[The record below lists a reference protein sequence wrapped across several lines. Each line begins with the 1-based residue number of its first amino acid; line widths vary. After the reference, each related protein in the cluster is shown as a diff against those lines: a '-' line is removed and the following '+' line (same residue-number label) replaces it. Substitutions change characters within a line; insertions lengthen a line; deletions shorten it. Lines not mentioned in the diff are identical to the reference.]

1 MSEQIKY
8 LSDRALSDVRK
19 SIATN
24 LSRYRGD
31 GFEDFAAEPG
41 WDIPLGIEFD
51 REKLNGLDLSKP
63 QKVSEI
69 DQANSRI
76 VGEAFSGLDPSTA
89 NEERIWVRIAHVEAF
104 EYSKA
109 RWLGADDDDALAKQV
124 EDHVFARGQTAIR
137 DDQAIS
143 RLWWNYEI
151 ARTCAPE
158 DIDGALSLIL
168 RSADIRSNFVE
179 RIWMTSRQGI
189 ASAVLRFMR
198 DDNWITDAEANFRNF
213 MKSQNRFGG
222 GIVFEALS
230 DDEIDAFV
238 GRCVVSAKSE

>member
-1 MSEQIKY
+1 MSQQIKY
-8 LSDRALSDVRK
+8 LSDSALSELRK
-19 SIATN
+19 SIAAN
-24 LSRYRGD
+24 LSRYRG
-31 GFEDFAAEPG
+31 GSFEDLATEPG

-51 REKLNGLDLSKP
+51 SERLKGLNLSKP
-63 QKVSEI
+63 QKVSDI
-69 DQANSRI
+69 DQVNSKI

-89 NEERIWVRIAHVEAF
+89 NEERIWVRIAHIEAF

-109 RWLGADDDDALAKQV
+109 RWLGADDDNALAKQV
-124 EDHVFARGQTAIR
+124 EDHLFARGQTAIR

-158 DIDGALSLIL
+158 DIDGALNLIL

-179 RIWMTSRQGI
+179 RIWMTSRRGI

-198 DDNWITDAEANFRNF
+198 DDAWITHAEVNFRNF
-213 MKSQNRFGG
+213 MKSLNRFGG

-230 DDEIDAFV
+230 SDEIDAFV
-238 GRCVVSAKSE
+238 GRCAASAKSS